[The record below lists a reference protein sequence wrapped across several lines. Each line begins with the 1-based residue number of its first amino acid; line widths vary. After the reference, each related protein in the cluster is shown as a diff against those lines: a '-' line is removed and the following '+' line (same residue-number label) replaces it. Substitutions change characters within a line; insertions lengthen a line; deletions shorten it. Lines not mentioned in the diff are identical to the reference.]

1 MFIMK
6 NLSSKNKIFIKTLLD
21 EFPLFI
27 CSFLLLSPF
36 WISSVK
42 NDITKSITLFWEF
55 DNYVCCDMYITIFV
69 SFVIVLI
76 CSTFLKVK
84 RILKLFFYTLLIF
97 LFIVRKFLL
106 WEFDMDYSPTSF
118 SMLLETNGT
127 EIAGFFETFVFSL
140 GGLKYLALTLV
151 TIVIVCIIEY
161 IWNFVNVHRINYLI
175 VDFLIILLSIF
186 GFISMKSYPDLEK
199 WGGQNTVTGIYTSYK
214 SLKDKQ
220 IERKQFYSIINYI
233 DSLKNIAV
241 CTDSAINVLFVVGES
256 FNKYHA
262 SIYGYPLNTTPNL
275 ENELEAKN
283 LIVFDDVISPFNSTT
298 PSLKNLMCLN
308 SVSNREM
315 WYNSVFWLQL
325 FKKSG
330 YNVYVWDNQKSFD
343 SHYSASFYEMYSSSV
358 CRTCYTDVNSKSFKY
373 DMGLVDDFFSH
384 HDITK
389 GKNFVMF
396 HLQGQHF
403 NFNDRVPDNQ
413 KVFSSSDIDRND
425 NYLDDEKKKEI
436 SDYDNAIYYN
446 DYVLKNI
453 FDKVRN
459 TNSVVVF
466 IADHGEEIFDYRDKA
481 HRPPMNPEMKTQYL
495 QCRHEIPAFVWCSD
509 VYKMQN
515 QRLYEGLQSSILK
528 SGSSDL
534 FGHLLLRLS
543 NITSKYYNKENDI
556 SSSSY
561 KERPRIV
568 FYKSD
573 NMATDST
580 GFLIY
585 EKIIK

>member
-1 MFIMK
+1 MDGRDNMDWKDYVKAYREKAGQKEYKELESKADELRNSFIEKFGIEALESMSGVDLLRKMFYSD
-6 NLSSKNKIFIKTLLD
+6 LH
-21 EFPLFI
+21 
-27 CSFLLLSPF
+27 
-36 WISSVK
+36 
-42 NDITKSITLFWEF
+42 
-55 DNYVCCDMYITIFV
+55 DNN
-69 SFVIVLI
+69 
-76 CSTFLKVK
+76 
-84 RILKLFFYTLLIF
+84 
-97 LFIVRKFLL
+97 
-106 WEFDMDYSPTSF
+106 
-118 SMLLETNGT
+118 SMCYLLETDRD
-127 EIAGFFETFVFSL
+127 
-140 GGLKYLALTLV
+140 Y
-151 TIVIVCIIEY
+151 Y
-161 IWNFVNVHRINYLI
+161 Q
-175 VDFLIILLSIF
+175 IF
-186 GFISMKSYPDLEK
+186 GSVKGGSAYKFELFYNNKMRSWASGSPQKPKILTPDE
-199 WGGQNTVTGIYTSYK
+199 
-214 SLKDKQ
+214 
-220 IERKQFYSIINYI
+220 
-233 DSLKNIAV
+233 
-241 CTDSAINVLFVVGES
+241 
-256 FNKYHA
+256 
-262 SIYGYPLNTTPNL
+262 
-275 ENELEAKN
+275 
-283 LIVFDDVISPFNSTT
+283 
-298 PSLKNLMCLN
+298 
-308 SVSNREM
+308 
-315 WYNSVFWLQL
+315 
-325 FKKSG
+325 
-330 YNVYVWDNQKSFD
+330 
-343 SHYSASFYEMYSSSV
+343 
-358 CRTCYTDVNSKSFKY
+358 
-373 DMGLVDDFFSH
+373 
-384 HDITK
+384 
-389 GKNFVMF
+389 
-396 HLQGQHF
+396 
-403 NFNDRVPDNQ
+403 
-413 KVFSSSDIDRND
+413 
-425 NYLDDEKKKEI
+425 EKKKEI